1 MLSLV
6 ALETRSVFRSSLK
19 IFCDALLRPILQK
32 ALSYLP
38 PCDSL
43 LTPLSLT
50 PEVIYITAAS
60 LRLVITVMSSDFSG
74 TQGIS
79 DGDEVELI
87 QLPSDWDTTICNER
101 VLFSFFS
108 LYHTQSLQLA
118 QLALEAVLMFTAVR
132 RSLFVSPQQTLS
144 FYHVVVQG
152 MNAILQQRAHLD
164 DPTCHSLF
172 AQCLAKMK
180 TNIQLGEL
188 IKYPEFPVFFK
199 SLSVFAADT
208 LVSSGYFTDFPYILL
223 FWSRIV
229 EAMRFTNAPVTS
241 VIPQIEMDSSIDTV
255 IRAFVQSFASNR
267 AMWEN
272 ELENP
277 LDNLELLQKYE
288 EKLGILLTYRYEAV
302 WGIVRDLMTG
312 QLSVFNR
319 LVQEMGNGP
328 CSEEMKE
335 NAHCVDSGS

>member
-1 MLSLV
+1 MRFRSLLSLL

-38 PCDSL
+38 SCDSL

-199 SLSVFAADT
+199 SLSVFAAET
-208 LVSSGYFTDFPYILL
+208 M
-223 FWSRIV
+223 
-229 EAMRFTNAPVTS
+229 E
-241 VIPQIEMDSSIDTV
+241 
-255 IRAFVQSFASNR
+255 
-267 AMWEN
+267 
-272 ELENP
+272 
-277 LDNLELLQKYE
+277 
-288 EKLGILLTYRYEAV
+288 
-302 WGIVRDLMTG
+302 
-312 QLSVFNR
+312 
-319 LVQEMGNGP
+319 
-328 CSEEMKE
+328 
-335 NAHCVDSGS
+335 